1 MRIHHIGPVALMSAF
16 VLLTATSPALATA
29 KAAQARRTDAVLRAE
44 MQERRIPGLQA
55 AVIDHGHIVFLR
67 AYGVADVGTK
77 SPVTAAT
84 VFPINSATK
93 AFTGVAC
100 LKLVE
105 DGKLDLN
112 APVSAYLDDLPETWR
127 AVTIRQLMTH
137 MSGLPDIIDNTGAT
151 IEGGNEAAAW
161 ARVKTLPLQF
171 PAGEHF
177 SYNQTN
183 YALLERIIVKLTGEP
198 FMQLIKDEELAP
210 AGMTHT
216 VFGDSRTLMPGTAVS
231 YHYVYPSSDGNGDLA
246 RVYEAYPDFMR
257 SGAGVNT
264 SAGDLAHWLIKVD
277 HGDFFKSKA
286 TLALMWTPGAYNNGQ
301 RGPRALGWTATE
313 RTLHRAVG
321 AEGGGRAAF
330 AVYPDDGV
338 AVIILTNLS
347 GANPEELVDQ
357 IAVNYIPGMK
367 LNGVTALR
375 VALQKRGF
383 ANARATFDDLKA
395 HDPDFDVAES
405 DLNRW
410 AYRLLGSN
418 KPARALEVFKLV
430 VSLHPD
436 SSNAYDS
443 LAGGY
448 EATGN
453 KASAITNYR
462 KSLELDPHNSN
473 GIERLKALGAG
484 VR

>member
-1 MRIHHIGPVALMSAF
+1 MRISPISLFFAVALFA
-16 VLLTATSPALATA
+16 AASPTLALPPS
-29 KAAQARRTDAVLRAE
+29 KASLTDAVLRAE
-44 MQERRIPGLQA
+44 MKERRIPGLQA

-67 AYGVADVGTK
+67 AYGIADVKTNT
-77 SPVTAAT
+77 PVTAAT
-84 VFPINSATK
+84 IFPINSATK

-112 APVSAYLDDLPETWR
+112 APVSTYLDDLPETWR
-127 AVTIRQLMTH
+127 AVMIRQLMTH

-151 IEGGNEAAAW
+151 IEGGDAAAAW
-161 ARVKTLPLQF
+161 AKVKTLPLQF

-183 YALLERIIVKLTGEP
+183 YALLERIVVKLTGEP
-198 FMQLIKDEELAP
+198 FQPLIADEELKP

-216 VFGDSRTLMPGTAVS
+216 EFGDSRRLTPGTAVS
-231 YHYVYPSSDGNGDLA
+231 YHYVYPGADGNGDLA
-246 RVYEAYPDFMR
+246 KVYEEYPDFMR
-257 SGAGVNT
+257 SGAGINT
-264 SAGDLAHWLIKVD
+264 SASDLAHWLIRVQR
-277 HGDFFKSKA
+277 GDFFHDKS
-286 TLALMWTPGAYNNGQ
+286 TLALMWTPGTYNNGQ
-301 RGPRALGWTATE
+301 RGPRALGWTATD

-357 IAVNYIPGMK
+357 IAVNYISGMK

-375 VALQKRGF
+375 VALQAHGF
-383 ANARATFDDLKA
+383 ANARATFDALKA
-395 HDPDFDVAES
+395 HNRDFDVSEN

-410 AYRLLGSN
+410 GYRLLGSN
-418 KPARALEVFKLV
+418 KPTEALEVFKLV

-448 EATGN
+448 EAIGD
-453 KASAITNYR
+453 KVSAIANYR
-462 KSLELDPHNSN
+462 KSLALDPNNSN
-473 GIERLKALGAG
+473 GVDRLKALGATSP
-484 VR
+484 